1 MDECANAWDPQCE
14 LIEQRDVD
22 IAYKRGLNLGKKGF
36 YVCGDAMVYELR
48 ERGQIYAGDVAGWEK
63 TLCPETWAGN
73 RGEEAD
79 G

>member
-36 YVCGDAMVYELR
+36 YVCGDAVACELG
-48 ERGQIYAGDVAGWEK
+48 EHAQIHVSDVS
-63 TLCPETWAGN
+63 
-73 RGEEAD
+73 
-79 G
+79 